1 MTKKTT
7 KWLKY
12 IPRITKSNVSHRK
25 QSYWVDNYNFE
36 PSFELATNP
45 ELIAYVNSTFLGLL
59 DDKENLCETKCKKLG
74 FKYDEN
80 IVDSFEFYMTN
91 QKDLECRYFMEV

>member
-1 MTKKTT
+1 MKQKATG
-7 KWLKY
+7 WHRY
-12 IPRITKSNVSHRK
+12 VPRVSNSNVSHRK
-25 QSYWVDNYNFE
+25 QTYWVQKYGFE

-45 ELIAYVNSTFLGLL
+45 ELVAYVNTMFLSLL
-59 DDKENLCETKCKKLG
+59 DDKEKLCETKCKKLG